1 MVVGAE
7 GGLMAATTAVG
18 TGEVRRPTRPEP
30 LRLRVLE
37 VSVSLVVLAGLLW
50 QVADNWTGFVSTASQ
65 LLPWLV
71 IVVIADL
78 LPVPIWGSVE
88 LMMSFPVLLAS
99 ALVFPPYIAGSLSF
113 VGTLDLREFRGEISP
128 LRDLY
133 NRSNVTASV
142 LVASWIFH
150 QFGISTLA
158 WPEVL
163 AVAFVAL
170 IADMVVNFS
179 LVILGAHLLT
189 GLPAVRLLRNVYGG
203 SHPEVFLGGYAC
215 FGLLAVLMATIYS
228 AAGSAGLVAFAIPLL
243 LARQMFI
250 HWKRLGDANRAIAH
264 KERALSLVAN
274 RIADER
280 RDERLTLAA
289 GIHDEVLPPLYK
301 VHLMGQVVKNDLAS
315 GRLLD
320 LEADVPG
327 LIHAVEFADSA
338 LRDMVRDLQHSS
350 IGPGGLVDTLS
361 LLVAEV
367 EATTHARV
375 ESHIRSVG
383 GSPLTHLL
391 LYHLAREAL
400 SNAIRH
406 SNATSIVLVLDQEED
421 VIRLRVSDD
430 GQGFNVL
437 GVDSSSHF
445 GLQLM
450 RERVELAGGLL
461 HVDSQPG
468 AGTTVLARLPVEG
481 KRPDP

>member
-1 MVVGAE
+1 
-7 GGLMAATTAVG
+7 MAATTAVG
-18 TGEVRRPTRPEP
+18 TGEVRRRPTRPEP

-113 VGTLDLREFRGEISP
+113 VGTLDLRELRREISP

-163 AVAFVAL
+163 AIAFVAL

-250 HWKRLGDANRAIAH
+250 HWKRLGDANRAIAQ

-338 LRDMVRDLQHSS
+338 LREMVRDLQHSS

-400 SNAIRH
+400 TNAIRH
-406 SNATSIVLVLDQEED
+406 SNATSIVLVLDQED
-421 VIRLRVSDD
+421 DAIRLRVSDD

-461 HVDSQPG
+461 HIDSQPG

>member
-1 MVVGAE
+1 
-7 GGLMAATTAVG
+7 MAATTDVG
-18 TGEVRRPTRPEP
+18 TGEVRRPPTRPEP

-113 VGTLDLREFRGEISP
+113 VGTLDLRELRGEISP

-163 AVAFVAL
+163 AIAFVAL

-189 GLPAVRLLRNVYGG
+189 GLPAMRLLRNVYGG

-250 HWKRLGDANRAIAH
+250 HWKRLGDANRAIAQ

-367 EATTHARV
+367 EANTHARI

-421 VIRLRVSDD
+421 AIRLRVSDD